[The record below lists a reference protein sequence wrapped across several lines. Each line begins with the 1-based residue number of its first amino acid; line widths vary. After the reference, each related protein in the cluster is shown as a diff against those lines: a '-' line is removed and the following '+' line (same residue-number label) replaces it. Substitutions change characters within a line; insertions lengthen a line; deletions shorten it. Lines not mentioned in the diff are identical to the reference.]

1 METKQMSFVATEFFK
16 TVNNLSPTSM
26 DDIFTSK
33 INAKGCPHNITV
45 KRHNQSTYGDERLL
59 SSKIHTKRLK
69 QNTEKLYKI

>member
-1 METKQMSFVATEFFK
+1 METKQMSFVAIEFFK

-26 DDIFTSK
+26 EDIFTSK

-45 KRHNQSTYGDERLL
+45 KHHKHKHKRLL